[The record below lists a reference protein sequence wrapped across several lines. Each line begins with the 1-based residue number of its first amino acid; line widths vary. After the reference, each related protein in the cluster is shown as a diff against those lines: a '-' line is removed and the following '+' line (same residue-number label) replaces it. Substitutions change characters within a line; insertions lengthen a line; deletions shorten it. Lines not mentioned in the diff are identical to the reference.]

1 MRTKTVRI
9 LNIVAGILLI
19 AAGIYCLCNEDVAVL
34 SAGLMLGIF
43 MLAAG
48 IAEIVVFAG
57 TSGMLIGS
65 GWLLLDGVLTVI
77 MSLFLLFNQWFTLLS
92 LPFLFTVWLMF
103 SGISRFVSAFDLH
116 ALGVRGWGWVLAVGI
131 LLMGAE
137 ILFYPTAIGS
147 EPILDC
153 DSMPHWR
160 RCMQGHAAAN
170 IMPLIAA
177 NRIGTETVQ
186 PSEDNQQQSSSLTF
200 YGSSFIA
207 DETGALVEQADRE
220 NEGVLTHTFDLDAI
234 REMRHSWGVFRD
246 RRPEMYGALKSFGR

>member
-57 TSGMLIGS
+57 TSGVLIGS

-92 LPFLFTVWLMF
+92 LPFIFTVWLMF

-131 LLMGAE
+131 LLMVAGF
-137 ILFYPTAIGS
+137 I
-147 EPILDC
+147 
-153 DSMPHWR
+153 
-160 RCMQGHAAAN
+160 CMMDPWVSAAAV
-170 IMPLIAA
+170 
-177 NRIGTETVQ
+177 GVTV
-186 PSEDNQQQSSSLTF
+186 
-200 YGSSFIA
+200 G
-207 DETGALVEQADRE
+207 LVFLL
-220 NEGVLTHTFDLDAI
+220 EGISAIVYACISRTKDL
-234 REMRHSWGVFRD
+234 
-246 RRPEMYGALKSFGR
+246 

>member
-1 MRTKTVRI
+1 MCTKTVRI

-57 TSGMLIGS
+57 TSGVLIGS

-92 LPFLFTVWLMF
+92 LPFIFTVWLMF

-131 LLMGAE
+131 LLMAGGF
-137 ILFYPTAIGS
+137 I
-147 EPILDC
+147 
-153 DSMPHWR
+153 
-160 RCMQGHAAAN
+160 CMMDPWVSAAAV
-170 IMPLIAA
+170 
-177 NRIGTETVQ
+177 GVTVGMVF
-186 PSEDNQQQSSSLTF
+186 L
-200 YGSSFIA
+200 
-207 DETGALVEQADRE
+207 L
-220 NEGVLTHTFDLDAI
+220 EGISAIVCACISRTKDL
-234 REMRHSWGVFRD
+234 
-246 RRPEMYGALKSFGR
+246 

>member
-34 SAGLMLGIF
+34 SAGLLLGIF

-57 TSGMLIGS
+57 TSGVLIGS

-92 LPFLFTVWLMF
+92 LPFLFTVWLIF

-131 LLMGAE
+131 LLMVAGF
-137 ILFYPTAIGS
+137 I
-147 EPILDC
+147 
-153 DSMPHWR
+153 
-160 RCMQGHAAAN
+160 CMMDPWVSAAAV
-170 IMPLIAA
+170 
-177 NRIGTETVQ
+177 GVTV
-186 PSEDNQQQSSSLTF
+186 
-200 YGSSFIA
+200 G
-207 DETGALVEQADRE
+207 LVFLL
-220 NEGVLTHTFDLDAI
+220 EGISAIVCACISRTKDL
-234 REMRHSWGVFRD
+234 
-246 RRPEMYGALKSFGR
+246 

>member
-57 TSGMLIGS
+57 TSGVLIGS

-131 LLMGAE
+131 LLMAAG
-137 ILFYPTAIGS
+137 L
-147 EPILDC
+147 L
-153 DSMPHWR
+153 
-160 RCMQGHAAAN
+160 CMMDPWVSAAAV
-170 IMPLIAA
+170 
-177 NRIGTETVQ
+177 GVTV
-186 PSEDNQQQSSSLTF
+186 
-200 YGSSFIA
+200 G
-207 DETGALVEQADRE
+207 LVFLL
-220 NEGVLTHTFDLDAI
+220 EGISAI
-234 REMRHSWGVFRD
+234 VCACISRTKD
-246 RRPEMYGALKSFGR
+246 I

>member
-34 SAGLMLGIF
+34 SAGLMLGVF

-57 TSGMLIGS
+57 TSGVLIGS

-92 LPFLFTVWLMF
+92 LPFLFTVWLIF

-131 LLMGAE
+131 LLMVAGF
-137 ILFYPTAIGS
+137 I
-147 EPILDC
+147 
-153 DSMPHWR
+153 
-160 RCMQGHAAAN
+160 CMMDPWVSAAAV
-170 IMPLIAA
+170 
-177 NRIGTETVQ
+177 GVTV
-186 PSEDNQQQSSSLTF
+186 
-200 YGSSFIA
+200 G
-207 DETGALVEQADRE
+207 LVFLLESISAIVCACISR
-220 NEGVLTHTFDLDAI
+220 TKDL
-234 REMRHSWGVFRD
+234 
-246 RRPEMYGALKSFGR
+246 

>member
-34 SAGLMLGIF
+34 SAGLMLGVF

-57 TSGMLIGS
+57 TSGVLIGS

-92 LPFLFTVWLMF
+92 LPFIFTVWLMF

-131 LLMGAE
+131 LLMVAGF
-137 ILFYPTAIGS
+137 I
-147 EPILDC
+147 
-153 DSMPHWR
+153 
-160 RCMQGHAAAN
+160 CMMDPWVSAAAV
-170 IMPLIAA
+170 
-177 NRIGTETVQ
+177 GVTVGMVF
-186 PSEDNQQQSSSLTF
+186 L
-200 YGSSFIA
+200 
-207 DETGALVEQADRE
+207 L
-220 NEGVLTHTFDLDAI
+220 EGISAIVCACISRTKDL
-234 REMRHSWGVFRD
+234 
-246 RRPEMYGALKSFGR
+246 

>member
-19 AAGIYCLCNEDVAVL
+19 AAGIYCLCKEDVAVL

-57 TSGMLIGS
+57 TSGVLIGS

-92 LPFLFTVWLMF
+92 LPFIFTVWLMF

-131 LLMGAE
+131 LLMVAGF
-137 ILFYPTAIGS
+137 I
-147 EPILDC
+147 
-153 DSMPHWR
+153 
-160 RCMQGHAAAN
+160 CMMDPWVSAAAV
-170 IMPLIAA
+170 
-177 NRIGTETVQ
+177 GVTVGMVF
-186 PSEDNQQQSSSLTF
+186 L
-200 YGSSFIA
+200 
-207 DETGALVEQADRE
+207 L
-220 NEGVLTHTFDLDAI
+220 EGISAIVCACISRTKDL
-234 REMRHSWGVFRD
+234 
-246 RRPEMYGALKSFGR
+246 

>member
-1 MRTKTVRI
+1 MHTKTVRI
-9 LNIVAGILLI
+9 LNIVAGIMLI

-57 TSGMLIGS
+57 TSGVLIGS

-77 MSLFLLFNQWFTLLS
+77 MSLFLLFNQWFTLLP

-131 LLMGAE
+131 LLMVAGF
-137 ILFYPTAIGS
+137 I
-147 EPILDC
+147 
-153 DSMPHWR
+153 
-160 RCMQGHAAAN
+160 CMMDPWVSAAAV
-170 IMPLIAA
+170 
-177 NRIGTETVQ
+177 GVTVGMVF
-186 PSEDNQQQSSSLTF
+186 L
-200 YGSSFIA
+200 
-207 DETGALVEQADRE
+207 L
-220 NEGVLTHTFDLDAI
+220 EGISAIVCACISRTKDL
-234 REMRHSWGVFRD
+234 
-246 RRPEMYGALKSFGR
+246 

>member
-57 TSGMLIGS
+57 TSGVLIGS

-92 LPFLFTVWLMF
+92 LPFLFTVWLIF

-131 LLMGAE
+131 LLMLAGF
-137 ILFYPTAIGS
+137 I
-147 EPILDC
+147 
-153 DSMPHWR
+153 
-160 RCMQGHAAAN
+160 CMMDPWVSAAAV
-170 IMPLIAA
+170 
-177 NRIGTETVQ
+177 GVTV
-186 PSEDNQQQSSSLTF
+186 
-200 YGSSFIA
+200 G
-207 DETGALVEQADRE
+207 LVFLL
-220 NEGVLTHTFDLDAI
+220 EGISAIVCACISRTKDL
-234 REMRHSWGVFRD
+234 
-246 RRPEMYGALKSFGR
+246 

>member
-34 SAGLMLGIF
+34 SAGLMLGVF

-57 TSGMLIGS
+57 TSGVLIGS

-92 LPFLFTVWLMF
+92 LPFLFTVWLIF

-131 LLMGAE
+131 LLMVAGF
-137 ILFYPTAIGS
+137 I
-147 EPILDC
+147 
-153 DSMPHWR
+153 
-160 RCMQGHAAAN
+160 CMMDPWVSAAAVGVTVGLVFLLEG
-170 IMPLIAA
+170 ISAIVYAC
-177 NRIGTETVQ
+177 ISGTK
-186 PSEDNQQQSSSLTF
+186 
-200 YGSSFIA
+200 
-207 DETGALVEQADRE
+207 
-220 NEGVLTHTFDLDAI
+220 DL
-234 REMRHSWGVFRD
+234 
-246 RRPEMYGALKSFGR
+246 

>member
-57 TSGMLIGS
+57 TSGVLIGS

-92 LPFLFTVWLMF
+92 LPFIFTVWLMF

-131 LLMGAE
+131 LLMAAGRDAARGRARRGRRGDEHPRPRPGA
-137 ILFYPTAIGS
+137 
-147 EPILDC
+147 D
-153 DSMPHWR
+153 R
-160 RCMQGHAAAN
+160 RRAAA
-170 IMPLIAA
+170 
-177 NRIGTETVQ
+177 
-186 PSEDNQQQSSSLTF
+186 
-200 YGSSFIA
+200 
-207 DETGALVEQADRE
+207 RE
-220 NEGVLTHTFDLDAI
+220 L
-234 REMRHSWGVFRD
+234 
-246 RRPEMYGALKSFGR
+246 